1 MHIFVTGAT
10 GFVGSAVVRELL
22 GAGHRVTGLVR
33 SEAGAETLAGQG
45 AAVHRG
51 DVNDLSDLRA
61 AAGRTD
67 GVIHT
72 AFNHDF
78 STFKANCEAD
88 RLVIASLGGA
98 LADSSRPLVVTSGIG
113 VLPQGAVTS
122 EETRPTVG
130 EEAHPRAASEQ
141 AVDEVAAP
149 GGHVSVVRLPPSVHG
164 EGDHG
169 FVPMLVKR
177 ARESGVSAYPGEGRN
192 RWPAVHRLDAARLY
206 RLAVESGEAG
216 ARYHAVAEEGVDFRD
231 IAAAIGHGLGVPVVG
246 LTPQEAAA
254 HFGWFA
260 HFAAMDVPSVS
271 RWTQESLGWRPAGPK
286 LLADLDG
293 PAYFEG

>member
-22 GAGHRVTGLVR
+22 DAGHSVTGLAR
-33 SEAGAETLAGQG
+33 SDTGAEALARAG

-51 DVNDLSDLRA
+51 DVNDLTDLRA
-61 AAGRTD
+61 AAGRAD
-67 GVIHT
+67 GAIHT

-88 RLVIASLGGA
+88 RLVIAALGEA
-98 LADSSRPLVVTSGIG
+98 LADSDRPLVVTSGIG
-113 VLPQGAVTS
+113 VLPQGGVTS
-122 EETRPTVG
+122 EETRPAVG
-130 EEAHPRAASEQ
+130 EAAHPRAASEQ
-141 AVDEVAAP
+141 TVDEIAVR
-149 GGHVSVVRLPPSVHG
+149 GGRVCALRLPPSVHG

-169 FVPMLVKR
+169 FVPMLVKL

-206 RLAVESGEAG
+206 RLAVEGGEAG
-216 ARYHAVAEEGVDFRD
+216 ARYHAVAEEGVAFRD
-231 IAAAIGHGLGVPVVG
+231 IAAAIGRGLGVPVVG
-246 LTPQEAAA
+246 LTLQEAEA

-271 RWTQESLGWRPAGPK
+271 RWTRERLGWRPTGPR

-293 PAYFEG
+293 PAYFKG

>member
-33 SEAGAETLAGQG
+33 SEAGAESLAGLG
-45 AAVHRG
+45 AAAHRG

-72 AFNHDF
+72 AFDHDF
-78 STFKANCEAD
+78 STFRANCEVD
-88 RLVIASLGGA
+88 RQVIAALGEA
-98 LADSSRPLVVTSGIG
+98 LAGSSRPLVVTSGIG
-113 VLPQGAVTS
+113 VLPQGCVTTEEMRPAVG
-122 EETRPTVG
+122 PA
-130 EEAHPRAASEQ
+130 AHPRAASEQ
-141 AVDEVAAP
+141 AADDVVAH

-164 EGDHG
+164 AGDHG
-169 FVPMLVKR
+169 FIPILVR
-177 ARESGVSAYPGEGRN
+177 LAREKGVSAYIGEGLN
-192 RWPAVHRLDAARLY
+192 RWPAVHRFDAARLY

-216 ARYHAVAEEGVDFRD
+216 ARYHAAAEEGIDFRD
-231 IAAAIGHGLGVPVVG
+231 IAAAIGRGLGVPVVG
-246 LTPQEAAA
+246 LGPQEAEA

-271 RWTQESLGWRPAGPK
+271 RWTQEALGWRPTGPG